1 MNNIYSS
8 IVEMDVYNKIQAIK
22 NIADRR
28 KAIKELS
35 QSDKK
40 IYEKYQSNVRQKRF
54 MQDVNKREKVYAEKR
69 EYHQRKIQENPEKA
83 REILR
88 GYVARFRERQKQKQE
103 ANDIVKSILNDVIDN
118 VVVNTEKAKKAKY
131 MREYRARKKLI
142 KVQEAQ

>member
-1 MNNIYSS
+1 
-8 IVEMDVYNKIQAIK
+8 MDVYNKIQAIK